1 MDTYQGIINQCAF
14 PGCSSS
20 PLPQTGS
27 GGGSG
32 GSGGSGL
39 SSFKMYKVGIF
50 ELECGKCKKIE
61 KGKSEMKTKSKRKLS
76 RKKVKTNFKR

>member
-1 MDTYQGIINQCAF
+1 MFHGDAYMYIHDRYIDTYQDQCAF

-50 ELECGKCKKIE
+50 EFECGKYKKIE
-61 KGKSEMKTKSKRKLS
+61 KGNKRS
-76 RKKVKTNFKR
+76 QR